1 MKHYFINHYKNLRY
15 TKDCKRSSGLR
26 NAQIGAIH
34 AISSYF
40 TLNKSK
46 TAVVVMPT
54 GSGKTAVLMMTP
66 YVLLKEKVLVVT
78 PSKMVR
84 GQIFEDFSLLN
95 TLCKANVFQKSMA
108 KPKVCE
114 MEHKY
119 AEDNLKEIMDAD
131 VIIATP
137 MCALSLSKERAISE
151 SIDLVLIDEA
161 HHSPAATW
169 EQILVNLKHAT
180 HILFTATPFR
190 LDKKEIKGDI
200 IYNYPLS
207 LAYSDGIFGE
217 IQYIPIECK
226 NGDNIDIKIAEMAE
240 QVFLSDR
247 EKGLNHYLMVRTNS
261 KSDALKLEKL
271 YRENTELKLRRI
283 DSSMSNLIVKKCIE
297 ELKSEKLDGIICVD
311 MLGEGFDF
319 PSLKI
324 AAIHSPH
331 KSLASTLQFIGRFA
345 RTNAP
350 NIGTAKFIAL
360 NDEELEIENNRL
372 YASDAIWQDMII
384 YMSESKSKEEEEN
397 KKYFEDYK
405 KSTSQMDNGEEI
417 SLRGIRPNCHARVYM
432 VPKFNLHG
440 EFPEICK
447 VSDRTYINEK
457 DNTVIGIGIDL
468 STPKWLIGSDKINK
482 EYILYIVHYQKDT
495 GLLFIYSQCK
505 SEVQYEIIA
514 KAFSES
520 CDKIPKHKMN
530 RVLGKL
536 KDFEIFNSGMLNRY
550 NESGESYRI
559 SAGSDVSNAI
569 DPSTGKLYSPGHV
582 FCKANTDDKS
592 ITIGYSSGSKM
603 WSSAYLTIP
612 EYVSW
617 CDTNGYKIIDK
628 NIEVK
633 TNTNFDLLPMPK
645 ELRNYPD
652 KIFLADYNPDT
663 YMLPPALMI
672 NGKKELHSTLID
684 YKLKIRKIVSDK
696 ITLSVEIE
704 DTEEIIDCDVQGRYK
719 SLANKITIKKGKENL
734 RLDEYLCEHPLIY
747 RTTDD
752 AMIMGGEIYQGN
764 PGAISF
770 DVKNIEAVDWDKYR
784 TNVKVEVK
792 NPAGTS
798 IQDTL
803 EKILTSDRKYK
814 YIIYDH
820 TKGEI
825 ADFITGTETENDF
838 IIELYHVKKMSA
850 TKYNNRVDDIY
861 EVAGQ
866 AVKSIVWLKT
876 KSILLSKMEERRK
889 SGHCEFIRGHYDQ
902 FRKDLTGAG
911 KQFIGNVV
919 IVQPSLSKGM
929 AMPHKIQEI
938 LAASSYYIEKSGRV
952 KKLRIMG
959 SK

>member
-1 MKHYFINHYKNLRY
+1 MSDKVNLDGRFRLWCLPFVLEKFI
-15 TKDCKRSSGLR
+15 
-26 NAQIGAIH
+26 
-34 AISSYF
+34 F
-40 TLNKSK
+40 F
-46 TAVVVMPT
+46 V
-54 GSGKTAVLMMTP
+54 
-66 YVLLKEKVLVVT
+66 
-78 PSKMVR
+78 
-84 GQIFEDFSLLN
+84 
-95 TLCKANVFQKSMA
+95 SM
-108 KPKVCE
+108 
-114 MEHKY
+114 
-119 AEDNLKEIMDAD
+119 L
-131 VIIATP
+131 T
-137 MCALSLSKERAISE
+137 RA
-151 SIDLVLIDEA
+151 EA
-161 HHSPAATW
+161 HHSPASTW

-180 HILFTATPFR
+180 HVLFTATPFR

-226 NGDNIDIKIAEMAE
+226 NGDDKDIKIAEMAE

-247 EKGLNHYLMVRTNS
+247 EKGLKHYLMVRTNS
-261 KSDALKLEKL
+261 KSDALKLEEL
-271 YRENTELKLRRI
+271 YRKNTELKLKRI
-283 DSSMSNLIVKKCIE
+283 DSSMSNSIVKKCIG

-345 RTNAP
+345 RTNAS

-384 YMSESKSKEEEEN
+384 NMSESKSKEEEEN
-397 KKYFEDYK
+397 KKYFEGYK

-417 SLRGIRPNCHARVYM
+417 SLQGIRPNCHARVYM
-432 VPKFNLHG
+432 VPKFNLNG

-447 VSDRTYINEK
+447 VANRTYINEK

-468 STPKWLIGSDKINK
+468 GTPKWLIGNNKINK

-505 SEVQYEIIA
+505 SEAQYEIIA

-559 SAGSDVSNAI
+559 SAGSDVSSAI

-582 FCKANTDDKS
+582 FCKANADDKS

-617 CDTNGYKIIDK
+617 CDNNGYKIVDK
-628 NIEVK
+628 DIEVK

-663 YMLPPALMI
+663 YVLPPALMI
-672 NGKKELHSTLID
+672 NGKKELYSTLID
-684 YKLKIRKIVSDK
+684 YKLKIKKIESDNV
-696 ITLSVEIE
+696 ILSVETE
-704 DTEEIIDCDVQGRYK
+704 DTEEIINCDVQGRYK
-719 SLANKITIKKGKENL
+719 SLANKIIIKKGKESL
-734 RLDEYLCEHPLIY
+734 RLDEYLCKHPLIY

-752 AMIMGGEIYQGN
+752 SMIMGGEIYQGN
-764 PGAISF
+764 SDAISF
-770 DVKNIEAVDWDKYR
+770 EAKSIEAVDWDKYG

-803 EKILTSDRKYK
+803 EKILTSNRNFK

-850 TKYNNRVDDIY
+850 TKYNNSVDDIY

-876 KSILLSKMEERRK
+876 KSMLLSKMEERRK
-889 SGHCEFIRGHYDQ
+889 SGHCEFIRGRYDQ
-902 FRKDLTGAG
+902 FRKDLAGTG
-911 KQFIGNVV
+911 KQFTGNVV
-919 IVQPSLSKGM
+919 IVQPSLSKGI
-929 AMPHKIQEI
+929 AMPDKIQEV

-952 KKLRIMG
+952 KKLRIIG